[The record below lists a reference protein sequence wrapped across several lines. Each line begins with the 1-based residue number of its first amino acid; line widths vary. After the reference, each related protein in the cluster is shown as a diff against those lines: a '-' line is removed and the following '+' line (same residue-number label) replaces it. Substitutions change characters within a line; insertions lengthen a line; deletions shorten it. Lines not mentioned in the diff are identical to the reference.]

1 MLSVL
6 TQQKICQEELEK
18 WKVLEKEAQEKLDNE
33 SKDLTKVS
41 TKQNMLRQ
49 KLDECQSKIS
59 DLGALPNT
67 ELITKYMSYSS
78 KNVSILYYS
87 FVAFHIFID
96 NRVFFILFFSCL
108 KNLKRLTV
116 ILNVMVMLTKR
127 LQTNLLVFQNKKKNW
142 YPENKN
148 LIEGNY

>member
-1 MLSVL
+1 M
-6 TQQKICQEELEK
+6 CQEELEK

-78 KNVSILYYS
+78 KNVSIIILYYT
-87 FVAFHIFID
+87 FVAFHIFIG
-96 NRVFFILFFSCL
+96 NHVFFYLFFSCL
-108 KNLKRLTV
+108 KNLKKLTV
-116 ILNVMVMLTKR
+116 ILNVMVMLTKK
-127 LQTNLLVFQNKKKNW
+127 L
-142 YPENKN
+142 
-148 LIEGNY
+148 